1 MGLLIKNGRIVT
13 PTSEYIAD
21 ILVENEK
28 IELVGENIPED
39 GHEVV
44 DASGKYVFPG
54 GVDNH
59 VHMGP
64 FDTYGFE
71 TSHAALVGG
80 TTTLVDFAPQDKGK
94 GVIESMHRHKD
105 EKADG
110 IASVDY
116 SFHGMV
122 MDTSEAV
129 LDEIPKMVENGIV
142 NLKFFMAYNGT
153 PFHVEDDLIF
163 KAMQLCRDH
172 GITVMTHCENGD
184 MIEVLVDELHAM
196 GQKAPINH
204 SYSRPPLVEDEATQR
219 AIYLA
224 EMADCPLF
232 VVHVTSKGAL
242 KNLVRAAREG
252 KDVYGE
258 TCAHYLTLDESF
270 FLKDNF
276 EGAKYVCAPALRT
289 KDHLEA
295 LWKAVKND
303 ELKAISS
310 DHAAVVGGFE
320 AKKKGIDDFAKIPN
334 GAPGMQDRLHMIWSQ
349 GVEKG
354 KITPQDFV
362 RLCMENPAKICGIY
376 PQKGAILPGSDA
388 DILIWDPEYE
398 GVITHANSY
407 EGTDYALY
415 EGFEQK
421 GRADKVYL
429 RGNLVAEKGEFVGE
443 KGTGKY
449 IEPKPY
455 ALCYQNY
462 KPKEDKR
469 IRA

>member
-163 KAMQLCRDH
+163 KAMQLCRDP
-172 GITVMTHCENGD
+172 VSYTH
-184 MIEVLVDELHAM
+184 
-196 GQKAPINH
+196 
-204 SYSRPPLVEDEATQR
+204 
-219 AIYLA
+219 
-224 EMADCPLF
+224 
-232 VVHVTSKGAL
+232 
-242 KNLVRAAREG
+242 
-252 KDVYGE
+252 
-258 TCAHYLTLDESF
+258 LTL
-270 FLKDNF
+270 
-276 EGAKYVCAPALRT
+276 PT
-289 KDHLEA
+289 KA
-295 LWKAVKND
+295 
-303 ELKAISS
+303 
-310 DHAAVVGGFE
+310 
-320 AKKKGIDDFAKIPN
+320 
-334 GAPGMQDRLHMIWSQ
+334 
-349 GVEKG
+349 
-354 KITPQDFV
+354 
-362 RLCMENPAKICGIY
+362 
-376 PQKGAILPGSDA
+376 
-388 DILIWDPEYE
+388 
-398 GVITHANSY
+398 
-407 EGTDYALY
+407 
-415 EGFEQK
+415 
-421 GRADKVYL
+421 
-429 RGNLVAEKGEFVGE
+429 
-443 KGTGKY
+443 
-449 IEPKPY
+449 
-455 ALCYQNY
+455 
-462 KPKEDKR
+462 
-469 IRA
+469 